1 MVLSVK
7 KTFCGIPT
15 IHKHTVSRVKPP
27 PICIPHSNFMNFN
40 EKQNQKSCQNKAG
53 ETSKNNH
60 ETGNGNVVGIAVK
73 PEEATTS
80 GFEKS
85 QSQNVPK
92 DAMSRP
98 ETSSL
103 NNSKKFVKTHDELFK
118 KMAPIELGEIRSKAP
133 NVEQFG
139 KFPKNSENENVQQVL
154 SESNVKVHNQ
164 ATSVKVR
171 DLDIY
176 FFLAGINEFFL
187 GNNKGVKALS

>member
-1 MVLSVK
+1 M
-7 KTFCGIPT
+7 
-15 IHKHTVSRVKPP
+15 SRVKPP
-27 PICIPHSNFMNFN
+27 PICIPHSNFLNFN

-53 ETSKNNH
+53 ETSKNLNH

-80 GFEKS
+80 GFDKS
-85 QSQNVPK
+85 QQSQNVPK

-133 NVEQFG
+133 NAEQFG
-139 KFPKNSENENVQQVL
+139 KFPKISEDENVQQVL

-187 GNNKGVKALS
+187 GNNKGKTKQKGPDV

>member
-1 MVLSVK
+1 MKILGLQPWDFNSS
-7 KTFCGIPT
+7 FFGYSPL
-15 IHKHTVSRVKPP
+15 HKQTLSRVKPP
-27 PICIPHSNFMNFN
+27 PICIPHSNFLNFN
-40 EKQNQKSCQNKAG
+40 EKQNQKSCQKAAG
-53 ETSKNNH
+53 ETSKNQKH

-133 NVEQFG
+133 NLEQFG

-171 DLDIY
+171 DLNIY
-176 FFLAGINEFFL
+176 FFSRRA
-187 GNNKGVKALS
+187 